1 MYHLFQFT
9 SIPLILPD
17 VAYLQHFSLM
27 QPLWGRL
34 CQQSNKK
41 EWDRGR
47 LVCVST
53 WKLLCLQLT
62 VKGLDQHW
70 VSHFSS
76 IWSKWCSKPRVSLW
90 EGVAR
95 PHLHNEKYKIST
107 SIAKMQLY
115 RETFPGIYIGIGIES
130 FLMKTAQQIHF
141 WPHSYL
147 WKDVEQCRV
156 ILSKNAEHHRL
167 ATKVSPMHDK
177 MGLIIPFLF
186 LLR

>member
-1 MYHLFQFT
+1 MLCFIKSLCTDCYVSAYVQRKAYILWKVAECVSFLMYHLFQFT

-115 RETFPGIYIGIGIES
+115 RENFSRYIYRYRYWIFFDENCTTNS
-130 FLMKTAQQIHF
+130 L
-141 WPHSYL
+141 
-147 WKDVEQCRV
+147 
-156 ILSKNAEHHRL
+156 L
-167 ATKVSPMHDK
+167 AS
-177 MGLIIPFLF
+177 
-186 LLR
+186 